1 MWCIVCARPA
11 QVKIFHFY
19 TTSIL
24 YQLEVPFAGLVSH
37 HAFCKELPADKGT
50 PSLAGC
56 SIIRFPRCLSGLF
69 QNIIGIML
77 VTLQR
82 SCYI

>member
-1 MWCIVCARPA
+1 MCCVGCAGAA

-24 YQLEVPFAGLVSH
+24 QQLKVPFAGRVSH
-37 HAFCKELPADKGT
+37 HALSEELPADKGT
-50 PSLAGC
+50 PSLACC
-56 SIIRFPRCLSGLF
+56 SVIRFSRCLSRLF